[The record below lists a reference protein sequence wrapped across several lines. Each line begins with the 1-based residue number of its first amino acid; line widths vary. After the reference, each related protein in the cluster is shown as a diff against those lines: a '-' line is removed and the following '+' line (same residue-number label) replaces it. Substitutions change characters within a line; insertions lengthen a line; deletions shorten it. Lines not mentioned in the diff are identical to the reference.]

1 MLGVEDRK
9 ERGLGS
15 GGRDPVFTGPPVG
28 RGVNRQ
34 PDLDVSPLLPE
45 PARWL
50 FIRPVLPPFIS
61 HYEPQLLG
69 IHRVETAQRPR
80 PTGPLVSRGTPAHR
94 LRDEP
99 GQDRGHQFLKMKKR
113 SDGSEDA

>member
-34 PDLDVSPLLPE
+34 PDLDVSPLPE
-45 PARWL
+45 PARWQA
-50 FIRPVLPPFIS
+50 FHS
-61 HYEPQLLG
+61 
-69 IHRVETAQRPR
+69 A
-80 PTGPLVSRGTPAHR
+80 GPASIYIA
-94 LRDEP
+94 LRDPAPWNPPSRDCPETQTHWSP
-99 GQDRGHQFLKMKKR
+99 CLPAEALLHTVFGMSQVRTRVTSFSK
-113 SDGSEDA
+113 

>member
-34 PDLDVSPLLPE
+34 PDLDVSPLPE

-61 HYEPQLLG
+61 HYETQLLG

-80 PTGPLVSRGTPAHR
+80 PTGPIPLSPSGGTP
-94 LRDEP
+94 
-99 GQDRGHQFLKMKKR
+99 GHTVFGMSQVRTGVTSFSK
-113 SDGSEDA
+113 